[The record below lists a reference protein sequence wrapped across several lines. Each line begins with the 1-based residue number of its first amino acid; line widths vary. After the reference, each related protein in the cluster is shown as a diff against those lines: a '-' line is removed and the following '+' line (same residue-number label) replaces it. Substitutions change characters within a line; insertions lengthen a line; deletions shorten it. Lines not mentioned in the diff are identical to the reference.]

1 MNALLS
7 LRNDDYTVL
16 CVPPDKVTVRYH
28 KTGKVFEVVG
38 FAVGERE
45 SLFGGFEIG

>member
-28 KTGKVFEVVG
+28 KTGEVVG

-45 SLFGGFEIG
+45 SLFGGFKE